1 MRRKQTPRTDL
12 ISSIL
17 LNVGC
22 VLLMVNAVSMK
33 MDDTIVVLMAAFT
46 GACIFKTLG
55 AVLKFKKLTGHLPN
69 LKYESL
75 IKPEGD

>member
-1 MRRKQTPRTDL
+1 MKRKQSPRTDL

-17 LNVGC
+17 LNAGC

-55 AVLKFKKLTGHLPN
+55 AVLKFKKLTGHFPN

>member
-22 VLLMVNAVSMK
+22 ALLMVNAVSMK
-33 MDDTIVVLMAAFT
+33 MDDTIIVLMAAFT

-55 AVLKFKKLTGHLPN
+55 AVLKFKKLTGHFPN

-75 IKPEGD
+75 IKPEGE

>member
-22 VLLMVNAVSMK
+22 VLLMVNAVRMK
-33 MDDTIVVLMAAFT
+33 SDATIILLMAAFS

-55 AVLKFKKLTGHLPN
+55 ACLKFKKLTGHFPN
-69 LKYESL
+69 LKYETL

>member
-1 MRRKQTPRTDL
+1 MKRKQSPRTDL

-17 LNVGC
+17 LNAGC

-55 AVLKFKKLTGHLPN
+55 AVLKFKKLTGHFPN

-75 IKPEGD
+75 IEPEGD

>member
-17 LNVGC
+17 INIGC
-22 VLLMVNAVSMK
+22 VLLLVNSVNSQA
-33 MDDTIVVLMAAFT
+33 DHTIVVLMGVFT
-46 GACIFKTLG
+46 GACIFKTLS
-55 AVLKFKKLTGHLPN
+55 AVWKFKKLTGHFPN

-75 IKPEGD
+75 IKP